1 MKHIRQLYEEKRS
14 IKINNNNSAKI
25 GNFVI
30 DTKEEIKRL
39 AKDIDIAQNIYKITN
54 KATIKA
60 INKNKREI

>member
-14 IKINNNNSAKI
+14 IKINNNNSAKN